1 MLFSVLQYYIF
12 NKLQGD
18 IMKKRDN
25 SIDILRGIAVFAII
39 IIHTTFWSGES
50 YVPDI
55 VRSLSLLIAVTLFIF
70 IPGMIFNFNNSVT
83 KTVKGLINI
92 WKKYLIFLIPF
103 FIYQLIIDKSL
114 ITMENLLASLFFI
127 LPVNSAL
134 FVVPG
139 SFWFVFMYVIVSM
152 LCSIII
158 TIYNKHN
165 KNLDNFIY
173 IIILSFILYGISL
186 FRNNFIFLNSNT
198 LLYTFIFL
206 LGYYLYNKKIKN
218 FKSFLVVL
226 IPTIIIT
233 IAVIKFGWY
242 GIDNIQ
248 GAKNVSSITYFC
260 FSMISIIV
268 AAYLKDRIKFSI
280 KPLEFIGQNAI
291 IYYFAQGV
299 GSSLIY
305 KFLPYINLNWV
316 FKLPIMIIINIIL
329 TLMFGYILYK
339 FTNLCLS
346 IIDKI
351 KINNILED
359 K

>member
-1 MLFSVLQYYIF
+1 
-12 NKLQGD
+12 
-18 IMKKRDN
+18 MKKRDN

-50 YVPDI
+50 YVPDF
-55 VRSLSLLIAVTLFIF
+55 VRSLSLLIDVPLFIF
-70 IPGMIFNFNNSVT
+70 ISGMTFNFNKSVT
-83 KTVKGLINI
+83 KNIKGLISI
-92 WKKYLIFLIPF
+92 WKKYLVFLIPF
-103 FIYQLIIDKSL
+103 YIYQLIVDKSL
-114 ITMENLLASLFFI
+114 ITMENLLAGLFFV
-127 LPVNSAL
+127 LPINSAL
-134 FVVPG
+134 QVVPG
-139 SFWFVFMYVIVSM
+139 SFWFMFMYFLVSII
-152 LCSIII
+152 CSIII
-158 TIYNKHN
+158 SIYNKYN
-165 KNLDNFIY
+165 KNLYNFIY
-173 IIILSFILYGISL
+173 IIILSYLLYGISL
-186 FRNNFIFLNSNT
+186 FRNNFIFLSSNT
-198 LLYTFIFL
+198 LMYIFVFL
-206 LGYYLYNKKIKN
+206 LGYYLYNKKIKDL
-218 FKSFLVVL
+218 KSFLIIF
-226 IPTIIIT
+226 IPTILIAL
-233 IAVIKFGWY
+233 AVIKFGWY

-260 FSMISIIV
+260 FSMISIVV
-268 AAYLKDRIKFSI
+268 ATYLKDRIKFSI

-305 KFLPYINLNWV
+305 KFLPYINLNWI

-329 TLMFGYILYK
+329 TLTFGYILYK

>member
-1 MLFSVLQYYIF
+1 
-12 NKLQGD
+12 
-18 IMKKRDN
+18 MKKRDN

-55 VRSLSLLIAVTLFIF
+55 VRSLSLLIDVPLFIF
-70 IPGMIFNFNNSVT
+70 ISGMTFNFNKSVS
-83 KTVKGLINI
+83 KTIKGLISV
-92 WKKYLIFLIPF
+92 WKKYLVFLIPF
-103 FIYQLIIDKSL
+103 YIYQLIINKSI
-114 ITMENLLASLFFI
+114 ITMENLVSSVFFSL
-127 LPVNSAL
+127 PGESAL
-134 FVVPG
+134 QVVPG
-139 SFWFVFMYVIVSM
+139 SFWFMFMYFLVSII
-152 LCSIII
+152 CSIII
-158 TIYNKHN
+158 SIYNKYN
-165 KNLDNFIY
+165 DNLDNFKN
-173 IIILSFILYGISL
+173 ILMFSFLLYGISV
-186 FRNNFIFLNSNT
+186 FRNNFMFLNSNT

-206 LGYYLYNKKIKN
+206 LGYYLYNKKIKDL
-218 FKSFLVVL
+218 KSFFIIF
-226 IPTIIIT
+226 IPTIIVAL
-233 IAVIKFGWY
+233 AVIKFGWY

-268 AAYLKDRIKFSI
+268 ATYLKDRIKFSV

-329 TLMFGYILYK
+329 TLTFGYILYK